1 MEATAKKIEK
11 AGSLKDIMRSAN
23 KPTPASSKSKIP
35 VVSADDEMREL
46 AQEVLDLKTQIES
59 LTTELERAG
68 KTLIDKAFPI
78 RQELCKKE
86 FTTSVKIPTRTN
98 NLVVLVWS
106 GNYSKI
112 KPENES
118 VLIDILGEDYT
129 ELFKSKF
136 VISAEDKTDAELYE
150 LFAWLSPDGGK
161 TEEGLKMGQ
170 ERFARFFTVEEVI
183 KPTENFIRKHV
194 LMSDELREKLEM
206 AGVKQYK
213 ASVKTR

>member
-1 MEATAKKIEK
+1 MEATAKKMEK
-11 AGSLKDIMRSAN
+11 AGSLKDVMRSAN
-23 KPTPASSKSKIP
+23 KPTPASKSKIP
-35 VVSADDEMREL
+35 VIEGDDETREL
-46 AQEVLDLKTQIES
+46 AQEILELKTQIES
-59 LTTELERAG
+59 LTTELEKAG
-68 KTLIDKAFPI
+68 KLLIDKVSPV
-78 RQELCKKE
+78 RQDICKKE
-86 FTTSVKIPTRTN
+86 FTTSVKVPTRTN

-112 KPENES
+112 KPENEGG
-118 VLIDILGEDYT
+118 LIDILGEDYQ
-129 ELFKSKF
+129 EFFKSKF

-150 LFAWLSPDGGK
+150 LFSWLSPDGGE
-161 TEEGLKMGQ
+161 TEEGLRMGQ

-194 LMSDELREKLEM
+194 LMPDELREKLEM